1 MVCKGS
7 PLCHPWS
14 MRNVCYCAN
23 CDMLGTWVMAST
35 APYLITS
42 FPVGSL
48 QTVGVAISAMPR
60 QKCVDV
66 AKIISDGARSCMTV
80 RSRALLRSNPC
91 PTLMVVSHQD
101 APLQDSQVRV
111 MIFLSTMLFLRV
123 LLDKQRYSFSV
134 ILLRPVAKRN
144 VVIAD
149 SCMQHGSS
157 ASDPLRSAHRPGWA
171 SYQRSIQ

>member
-1 MVCKGS
+1 
-7 PLCHPWS
+7 
-14 MRNVCYCAN
+14 
-23 CDMLGTWVMAST
+23 MLGTWVMAST

-42 FPVGSL
+42 IPVGTL
-48 QTVGVAISAMPR
+48 QTAGVATSAMPR

-66 AKIISDGARSCMTV
+66 AKIISDDARFCMTV

-111 MIFLSTMLFLRV
+111 MIVLSTMLLCV
-123 LLDKQRYSFSV
+123 LLDKQRYSFFSV
-134 ILLRPVAKRN
+134 ILSRPVANSN

-149 SCMQHGSS
+149 RCMQHGSS

-171 SYQRSIQ
+171 SYQRSIQQLTHLQHVQPLRVQLYPEQ